1 MAILIEDGTGP
12 DGVESLCSVAAA
24 DAYHVGRGNEA
35 AWAPLDRAVKEQLLR
50 RAYDY
55 LLGAYESRWDS
66 AVPFGTKDAA
76 VPARIA
82 QANALLALY
91 AKSGPL
97 APEVKPQKIKSKVGP
112 IESEFAP
119 MQQTVRQFPDV
130 ARLVSPYLAATVG
143 NPYMFPL
150 ERS

>member
-1 MAILIEDGTGP
+1 MSLNPETGA
-12 DGVESLCSVAAA
+12 GVDDA
-24 DAYHVGRGNEA
+24 DALCTLAEANAYHAGRGNA
-35 AWAPLDRAVKEQLLR
+35 AWGLLGSAERETLIR
-50 RAYDY
+50 RGFDY
-55 LLGAYESRWDS
+55 LLGEYESRWDS
-66 AVPFGTKDAA
+66 TVPFGTKDAA

-112 IESEFAP
+112 LETEYAP
-119 MQQTVRQFPDV
+119 MAQTVRQFPDV
-130 ARLVSPYLAATVG
+130 DRLVSPYLAATVG